1 MSSINTNAAA
11 MTALQ
16 TLKSTNKNMDITQN
30 RISTGYRVSEAAHNA
45 AYWSIATT
53 MRSDNSAMST
63 VKDALG
69 LGSAQVDIA
78 YTAMD
83 VVKDTLDAMKKKIVA
98 ASQPDID
105 KRKIQ
110 EEIRQLQNDMQ
121 TYAKSATFS
130 GGNWLDVEEFD
141 IQKVVAS
148 FIRDADGSVSLETI
162 DVDTSKVA
170 LFVNGVGSTDKG
182 MLQGAINL
190 TVPADVSGLANGTSA
205 GAIAATPTDV
215 TVAGAGDLDW
225 TTGATFAFDVTVGDA
240 GTPTTVTG
248 TYDGTA
254 WTWADLPT
262 GVTVALTGSDLV
274 VTAAGNTVPVGE
286 TMKVGAFASTS
297 LPDPAAAE
305 ITVTNFDITGLDRDQ
320 MQILLNSV
328 DKILG
333 RVTTAASD
341 LGAIKTRVSSQQDFV
356 SQIMNAVSRGIG
368 QLVDA
373 DMTEESTR
381 LQALQV
387 QQQLGIQALSI
398 ANSNSQNILALFKG

>member
-16 TLKSTNKNMDITQN
+16 TLKSTNQAMDVTQN

-53 MRSDNSAMST
+53 MRSDNNALST
-63 VKDALG
+63 VRDALG

-83 VVKDTLDAMKKKIVA
+83 VVKETLDSMKKKIVA

-105 KRKIQ
+105 TKKIQ
-110 EEIRQLQNDMQ
+110 EEIRQLQNDLQ

-130 GGNWLDVEEFD
+130 GGNWLDVEEHD
-141 IQKVVAS
+141 VQKVVAS
-148 FIRDADGSVSLETI
+148 FTRDADGTVSLETI
-162 DVDTSKVA
+162 DVNTDGIA
-170 LFVNGVGSTDKG
+170 LFVNGPGPDRG
-182 MLQGAINL
+182 LLQGALNL
-190 TVPADVSGLANGTSA
+190 TVPTDVSGLEAANDTIVTA
-205 GAIAATPTDV
+205 NPTVV
-215 TVAGAGDLDW
+215 TVTGAGDLEW
-225 TTGATFAFDVTVGDA
+225 TNGATFSFDVQLGTA
-240 GTPTTVTG
+240 GTPATVTG

-254 WTWADLPT
+254 WTFEGEPAD
-262 GVTVALTGSDLV
+262 VTIALTGSDLV
-274 VTAAGNTVPVGE
+274 VTAAAGTGPNGEAMTVGN
-286 TMKVGAFASTS
+286 FASTS
-297 LPDPAAAE
+297 IPDPAGPE
-305 ITVTNFDITGLDRDQ
+305 TTIIDFDITKLNREE
-320 MQILLNSV
+320 MQLLLNAV
-328 DKILG
+328 DTVLG
-333 RVTTAASD
+333 DVTTAASD
-341 LGAIKTRVSSQQDFV
+341 LGAIKTRVASQQDFV

-373 DMTEESTR
+373 DMSEESTR